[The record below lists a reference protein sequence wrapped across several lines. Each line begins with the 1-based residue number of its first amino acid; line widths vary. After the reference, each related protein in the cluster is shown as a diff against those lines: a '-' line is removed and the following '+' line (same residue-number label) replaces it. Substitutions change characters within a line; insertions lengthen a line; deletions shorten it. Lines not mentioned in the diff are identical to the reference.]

1 MKWKVKA
8 RPVKG
13 DTRIRTKFA
22 WTPTFVY
29 KDTEV
34 YKVWLETYR
43 VTEEYTKTYVNSDN
57 GYYYCRRVWK
67 VVKREPLFGEHE

>member
-1 MKWKVKA
+1 MKWKIKSG
-8 RPVKG
+8 PFEG

-34 YKVWLETYR
+34 YKVWFETYR
-43 VTEEYTKTYVNSDN
+43 VTEEYRKVRVTREPA
-57 GYYYCRRVWK
+57 YYEYKWTA
-67 VVKREPLFGEHE
+67 VKREPLFGEHE